1 MVPMPHD
8 QFVKIAAQLYALYS
22 SDFLNFQNSEDTE
35 YERGFRSGTRAAFR
49 YLVQDDTPAEL
60 AFVLAYY
67 YLTAASSEAPSN
79 GTTYLDSSVLEQ
91 YLNEHFGTSKADLN
105 DFTQTLA
112 MGLSESQKVYLNRA
126 VSAASLDHD
135 LLEARKKEKQALNQP
150 VSPSDIDE
158 YTSSSDDD
166 SESQETEDT
175 RPADEDPL
183 SYDDLIFPPQDK
195 TNIAEETV
203 NPDLGDSDG
212 G

>member
-1 MVPMPHD
+1 MPHD

-22 SDFLNFQNSEDTE
+22 SNSLDFQNSEDTE
-35 YERGFRSGTRAAFR
+35 YEQGFRSGTRAVFR

-67 YLTAASSEAPSN
+67 YLTASSDISSN
-79 GTTYLDSSVLEQ
+79 RMMYLDSKVLEQ
-91 YLNEHFGTSKADLN
+91 YLNDHFGTSKADLD

-150 VSPSDIDE
+150 I
-158 YTSSSDDD
+158 SSSDLDKYMPSTD
-166 SESQETEDT
+166 ETFESPETEDT
-175 RPADEDPL
+175 RPIDEDPL
-183 SYDDLIFPPQDK
+183 SYDDLIFSSQDK
-195 TNIAEETV
+195 ETA
-203 NPDLGDSDG
+203 DTAGETTDQDSSDSDG
-212 G
+212 S